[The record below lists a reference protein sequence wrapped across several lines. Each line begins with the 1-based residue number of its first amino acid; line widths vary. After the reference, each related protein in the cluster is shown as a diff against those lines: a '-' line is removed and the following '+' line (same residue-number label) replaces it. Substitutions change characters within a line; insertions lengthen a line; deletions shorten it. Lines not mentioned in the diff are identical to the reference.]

1 MLTPESQKAPPPDR
15 VSAGEWQAQIVRD
28 ETALTSLAR
37 EWDDLY
43 DRCSTAT
50 AFLSSAW
57 LFSWWR
63 SYGRP
68 GRLAIVLVRRAGQL
82 VAAAP
87 LMRQRRFGIPVL
99 TTLGVG
105 VSDFTDVLIDDSCV
119 RKAAVHLARELT
131 KLDGWWVIDLP
142 EVPHPAATAH
152 LVDAWPWPT
161 WTVGGSVCLELP
173 ARPIKELIATLPTK
187 TAHTRR
193 KKQRKIAA
201 MGFVTSEVRR
211 EDAGQATATLLRLHR
226 QQWRRRGMTPEHG
239 RSRFAEHLAEAV
251 PRMVDRGQAHLL
263 EYRLDGDVVAVH
275 LVLDGHDLLGAYL
288 YGLRP
293 DLRERLDVAQLLLG
307 TNLDLAQRLGRPT
320 LSLLRGD
327 EPYKRRWRPAEKP
340 NHRVLLATEGGFPA
354 AAYATTVRVHR
365 RLTQIAKSRA
375 PALSGIRRRLRAC
388 RPSST

>member
-1 MLTPESQKAPPPDR
+1 MPTTESQRAPHPNRGR
-15 VSAGEWQAQIVRD
+15 VDEWQTQVVRD

-37 EWDDLY
+37 EWDELY

-57 LFSWWR
+57 LFSWWL

-68 GRLAIVLVRRAGQL
+68 GRLVIVLVRRAGQL

-87 LMRQRRFGIPVL
+87 LMRDRRFGIPVL
-99 TTLGVG
+99 APLGVG

-119 RKAAVHLARELT
+119 SEAAGHLARELA
-131 KLDGWWVIDLP
+131 KLDGWRVIDLP
-142 EVPHPAATAH
+142 EVPDSAATAH
-152 LVDAWPWPT
+152 LVNAWPWRS
-161 WTVGGSVCLELP
+161 WTVDGSVCLQLP
-173 ARPIKELIATLPTK
+173 ARPMKELIATLPKK

-201 MGFVTSEVRR
+201 MRITTSDVGPEA
-211 EDAGQATATLLRLHR
+211 AGQAVLTLLDLHR
-226 QQWRRRGMTPEHG
+226 QQWRRRGMTPEHA

-251 PRMVDRGQAHLL
+251 PLMVDRGQAHLL
-263 EYRLDGDVVAVH
+263 EYRLDGEVAAVH
-275 LVLDGHDLLGAYL
+275 LVLDGHNLLGAYL

-293 DLRERLDVAQLLLG
+293 DLRGRIDVAQLFLG
-307 TNLDLAQRLGRPT
+307 TNLDLAQRVGRPT

-327 EPYKRRWRPAEKP
+327 EPYKRRWRPEEKR
-340 NHRVLLATEGGFPA
+340 NHRVLLAAEGDFPA
-354 AAYATTVRVHR
+354 TAYATTVCVHR
-365 RLTQIAKSRA
+365 RLVQIAKSRV
-375 PALSGIRRRLRAC
+375 PALSGIRRRLRTC

>member
-1 MLTPESQKAPPPDR
+1 MSSPESQKAPRLDR
-15 VSAGEWQAQIVRD
+15 VNPGEWQAQVVRD

-43 DRCSTAT
+43 NHCSTAT

-57 LFSWWR
+57 LFSWWL
-63 SYGRP
+63 SYGRR
-68 GRLAIVLVRRAGQL
+68 GRLVIVLVRKAGQL

-87 LMRQRRFGIPVL
+87 LMRVRRFGIPVL
-99 TTLGVG
+99 TPLGVG
-105 VSDFTDVLIDDSCV
+105 VSDFTDVLIDDSYA
-119 RKAAVHLARELT
+119 REAAGHLARELT
-131 KLDGWWVIDLP
+131 KVGGWHVIDLP
-142 EVPHPAATAH
+142 EVPDSAAMAH
-152 LVDAWPWPT
+152 LVDAWPGPR

-173 ARPIKELIATLPTK
+173 GRPIEELIATLPTK

-201 MGFVTSEVRR
+201 IGITTSEVGP
-211 EDAGQATATLLRLHR
+211 EAAGQAVSTLLHLHR
-226 QQWRRRGMTPEHG
+226 QQWRRRGMNPEHA

-275 LVLDGHDLLGAYL
+275 LVLDGHNLLGAYL
-288 YGLRP
+288 YGLQP
-293 DLRERLDVAQLLLG
+293 DLRRRIDVAQLLLG

-327 EPYKRRWRPAEKP
+327 EPYKRRWRPEEKR
-340 NHRVLLATEGGFPA
+340 NRRILLAAKAGYPA
-354 AAYATTVRVHR
+354 AAYAATLRVRQ
-365 RLTQIAKSRA
+365 RLIELAKSRV
-375 PALSGIRRRLRAC
+375 PALSGIRRRLRRY

>member
-1 MLTPESQKAPPPDR
+1 MSSPESQKAPRLDR
-15 VSAGEWQAQIVRD
+15 VNPGEWQAQVVRD

-43 DRCSTAT
+43 NHCSTAT

-57 LFSWWR
+57 LFSWWL
-63 SYGRP
+63 SYGRR
-68 GRLAIVLVRRAGQL
+68 GRLVIVLVRKAGQL

-87 LMRQRRFGIPVL
+87 LMRVRRFGIPVL
-99 TTLGVG
+99 TPLGVG
-105 VSDFTDVLIDDSCV
+105 VSDFTDVLIDDSYA
-119 RKAAVHLARELT
+119 REAAGHLARELT
-131 KLDGWWVIDLP
+131 KVGGWHVIDFP
-142 EVPHPAATAH
+142 EVPQSAAMAH
-152 LVDAWPWPT
+152 LVDAWPGPR

-201 MGFVTSEVRR
+201 LGITTSEVGP
-211 EDAGQATATLLRLHR
+211 EAAGQAVATLLHLHR
-226 QQWRRRGMTPEHG
+226 QQWRRRGMNPEHA

-251 PRMVDRGQAHLL
+251 PHMVDRGQAHLL
-263 EYRLDGDVVAVH
+263 EYLLDGAVVAVH
-275 LVLDGHDLLGAYL
+275 LVLDGHNLLGAYL
-288 YGLRP
+288 YGLQP
-293 DLRERLDVAQLLLG
+293 DLRRRIDVAQLLLG

-327 EPYKRRWRPAEKP
+327 EPYKRRWRPGEKR
-340 NHRVLLATEGGFPA
+340 NHRVLLATEGGLVA
-354 AAYATTVRVHR
+354 EVYATTVRVR
-365 RLTQIAKSRA
+365 GRVMEIAKSRL
-375 PALSGIRRRLRAC
+375 PALSGIRRRLRTC